1 MATMSIKLSTNVSN
15 VTATMHR
22 MADYFEA
29 APEDDPA
36 KRAMS
41 AFGEINTDR
50 DLVFTS
56 DYSDGAVTVTVSL
69 SPALQRIADMVPV

>member
-1 MATMSIKLSTNVSN
+1 MATMSIMLNTDVSN
-15 VTATMHR
+15 VTATIQR
-22 MADYFEA
+22 MADHFDA

-36 KRAMS
+36 KLAML

-56 DYSDGAVTVTVSL
+56 DYSEGAVTVTVSL